1 MTTRLQTGLDARSE
15 SRDVRLDRYTSK
27 PMAAA
32 RYVAQR
38 IVLAGV
44 VRGVTRVQVF
54 GRTEVETLRGAFVV
68 VANHTSH
75 LDAPLVFTT
84 LPRRLARYLAAG
96 AAADYFFDVP
106 WRRGLTTLFF
116 NAFPIHRTGMEKKSS
131 EARALLGRGVPL
143 LVFPEGTRGK
153 PGSMGQFKAGAAAL
167 AARADVPCVPVAII
181 GADIAHPRGSKWPKS
196 GRPPVAVV
204 YGRPVFA
211 ATGES
216 PADYMRRVRGEVQ
229 RLHDENEHRVLTGR
243 RPSVHLHQEEL
254 P

>member
-1 MTTRLQTGLDARSE
+1 LDARTE
-15 SRDVRLDRYTSK
+15 RDDVRLDRFTSK
-27 PMAAA
+27 PMAMA

-54 GRTEVETLRGAFVV
+54 GRSEVETLRGAFVV

-96 AAADYFFDVP
+96 AAADYFFDVR

-116 NAFPIHRTGMEKKSS
+116 NAFPIHRSGMERRSS
-131 EARALLGRGVPL
+131 EARALLRRGVPL
-143 LVFPEGTRGK
+143 LVFPEGTRSSTGRI
-153 PGSMGQFKAGAAAL
+153 GQFKAGAAAL

-181 GADIAHPRGSKWPKS
+181 GANIAHPRGSKWPRS

-211 ATGES
+211 GRGES
-216 PADYMRRVRGEVQ
+216 PAEYMRRVRGEVQ

-243 RPSVHLHQEEL
+243 RPVLHQAQEER